1 MTETHIGVGYE
12 KHAYYSRSARISR
25 LRQREIL
32 RSWRIYPFNQ
42 ASIHR
47 MLGGHGRYGEP
58 FIIRQGDEGL
68 RGKEIQEGYII
79 GDRRTNKAVR
89 AYQEIQHNQ
98 EK

>member
-32 RSWRIYPFNQ
+32 RSWRIYPFSQ
-42 ASIHR
+42 ATIHR
-47 MLGGHGRYGEP
+47 MLGGHGRYGQSL
-58 FIIRQGDEGL
+58 IIRQGDEGF
-68 RGKEIQEGYII
+68 RGKEIQEGHIS